1 MIISEAFMEA
11 ENLCMGCMKEI
22 GSLKQCPHCGFNAD
36 TPQITP
42 YLPLRT
48 VIAERY
54 VIGKI
59 IAAGGDGVTYMGW
72 DLHSST
78 PVTVREF
85 LPEKHITRLYG
96 TAEVSVKKGSELPFH
111 DGIAAFLEL
120 WRKLARAGRD
130 LQGLIPI
137 LDIFEENGTAYAVRE
152 YVETITLR
160 DFLLKSRTGTISW
173 DRFKNILMP
182 LMTTVATLH
191 SMEVYHLGISPSTLV
206 LGRDGKLR
214 LVGFM
219 INEARCGNTDFDA
232 QLSSG
237 YAAIEQYSY
246 LEDTGPWSDVYAIAG
261 VIYRALVGST
271 PVEATERITNDKLMI
286 PPRLIETLPA
296 YLISALDHAIMIEP
310 ADRTESIDQLREE
323 LSGSPSTMASNKA
336 NTVAEQ
342 SSTTDD
348 ELKERKR
355 LEKLAIQEQNK
366 QRQIKMTI
374 ISFLIVL
381 GIGLLAVGGYLA
393 ATHLLTGDKETTTV
407 AEVSEIIEVPNF
419 VGQVYSRISTDEIQK
434 KRFKMVAEY
443 EYSDEY
449 ESGYIIHQN
458 LEAGTQIEKG
468 AQIIFKVS
476 RGKQQVLLPDVAGS
490 SYDTAYKTLTEAGFS
505 CKKVEKENDGTQAP
519 GVVIGTTPEAGGTYE
534 KGKEVYIQVW
544 GPVPTTA
551 APETTTQKSLADA
564 VAGILTGG

>member
-1 MIISEAFMEA
+1 MVA

-22 GSLKQCPHCGFNAD
+22 GSQKQCPHCGFHAD

-59 IAAGGDGVTYMGW
+59 ITAGGDGVTYMGW

-85 LPEKHITRLYG
+85 LPEKHVTRLYG
-96 TAEVSVKKGSELPFH
+96 TPEVSVKKGSELPFH
-111 DGIAAFLEL
+111 DGIAAFLTL

-130 LQGLIPI
+130 LQGLIPV

-152 YVETITLR
+152 YIETITLR

-182 LMTTVATLH
+182 LLTTVATLH
-191 SMEVYHLGISPSTLV
+191 SMEVYHLGISPATLV

-214 LVGFM
+214 LTGFM

-232 QLSSG
+232 DIQAG

-246 LEDTGPWSDVYAIAG
+246 LEDTGPWSDVYALAG

-271 PVEATERITNDKLMI
+271 PSEATERITNDKLMI

-310 ADRTESIDQLREE
+310 ADRTESIDILREE

-336 NTVAEQ
+336 TATVTEAAK
-342 SSTTDD
+342 TTDA
-348 ELKERKR
+348 ELEERKR

-366 QRQIKMTI
+366 QRQIKMTV

-381 GIGLLAVGGYLA
+381 LVGLLAVGGYLGV
-393 ATHLLTGDKETTTV
+393 THFLGGDKETTTV
-407 AEVSEIIEVPNF
+407 PAVSEIIEVPDF
-419 VGQVYSRISTDEIQK
+419 KGQIYSRISTDEVQK
-434 KRFKMVAEY
+434 KRFTMIAEY

-449 ESGYIIHQN
+449 ESGYIISQN
-458 LEAGTQIEKG
+458 LEPGTQIEKG

-476 RGKQQVLLPDVAGS
+476 RGKEQVLLPDVSGS
-490 SYDTAYKTLTEAGFS
+490 SYEVAYKTLTEAGFV
-505 CKKVEKENDGTQAP
+505 CKKVERNNDGGHTP
-519 GVVIGTTPEAGGTYE
+519 DEVIATTPEAGGTYE
-534 KGKEVYIQVW
+534 KGKEIYVQVW

-551 APETTTQKSLADA
+551 PPETTTQKSLVDA
-564 VAGILTGG
+564 VAGLLGG